1 MNRRHF
7 LIFVFTCLILQAQAA
22 NDLALDIY
30 HKANIAY
37 QKQDYQTAIQNYEQ
51 LVKLNRISP
60 EVYYNLG
67 NSWFKSG
74 NISKAIL
81 NYERAKKIAP
91 EDEDIDFNL
100 KIASLKVAD
109 KIETVPPIFYKKW
122 LSSLSTALPANWWS
136 TIFILGIWLLA
147 ASAVLYIL
155 GRSSRLKKTGFLLM
169 LSFSCLAIVLY
180 IMAEKSYSLNFE
192 ETQGIVISASVYVK
206 SAPDTKGNDLFI
218 LHEGTKVDILE
229 ELNDWKKIRI
239 ANGTIGWMQNKEIE
253 SI

>member
-1 MNRRHF
+1 MKIRHF
-7 LIFVFTCLILQAQAA
+7 LIFVFTCLILQAHAA

-37 QKQDYQTAIQNYEQ
+37 QKQDYGTAIQNYEQ
-51 LVKLNRISP
+51 LVKLNRISA

-109 KIETVPPIFYKKW
+109 KIETVPQIFYKEW

-155 GRSSRLKKTGFLLM
+155 GNSSRLKKKGFLLII
-169 LSFSCLAIVLY
+169 SFTGLAIFFY
-180 IMAEKSYSLNFE
+180 IMAEKSYNVNFE
-192 ETQGIVISASVYVK
+192 ETQGVVMSPSVYVK
-206 SAPDTKGNDLFI
+206 SAPDIKGNDLFI

-239 ANGTIGWMQNKEIE
+239 ANGTIGWMQNTEIE